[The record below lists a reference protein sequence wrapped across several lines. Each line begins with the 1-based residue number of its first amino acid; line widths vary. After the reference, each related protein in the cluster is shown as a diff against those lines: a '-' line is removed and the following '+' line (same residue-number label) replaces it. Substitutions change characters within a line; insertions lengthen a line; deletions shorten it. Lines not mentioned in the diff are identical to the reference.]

1 MAIVFKSGIAA
12 ESVVIM
18 KPAITIIPV
27 VIAADDLDGKTK
39 LINRAKDVKNIVIPK
54 MLKLIIKLI

>member
-12 ESVVIM
+12 DRVVIM
-18 KPAITIIPV
+18 KLAITIIPV

-39 LINRAKDVKNIVIPK
+39 LAKSAKDVKNKVTPK
-54 MLKLIIKLI
+54 TE